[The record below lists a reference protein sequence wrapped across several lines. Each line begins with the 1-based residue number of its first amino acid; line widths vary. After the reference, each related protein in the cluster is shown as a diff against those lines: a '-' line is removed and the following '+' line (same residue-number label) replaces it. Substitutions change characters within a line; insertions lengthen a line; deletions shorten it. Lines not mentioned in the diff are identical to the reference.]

1 MTIWEKAVLNMEK
14 GARKLAVAAA
24 VFSEWVKAELAVI
37 RLRIR
42 IDEAQAGID
51 DLHRQIGRKV
61 ADLKKQ
67 DELPKATEQ
76 LLKDEV
82 IGVALTELA
91 VREEELEGLMTELK
105 NVRTDFKTAAKQTED
120 TLP

>member
-14 GARKLAVAAA
+14 GTRKLAVAAA
-24 VFSEWVKAELAVI
+24 VFSEWAKAELAIV

-42 IDEAQAGID
+42 IDEVRAGID

-61 ADLKKQ
+61 MDLKKQ

-82 IGVALTELA
+82 IGFALTDLA
-91 VREEELEGLMTELK
+91 DREEELEGLMAELK
-105 NVRTDFKTAAKQTED
+105 NIRADFKTAAKQTED

>member
-14 GARKLAVAAA
+14 GTRKLAVAAA
-24 VFSEWVKAELAVI
+24 TFSDWAKAELAVI

-42 IDEAQAGID
+42 MDEAQAGID
-51 DLHRQIGRKV
+51 ELHRQIGRKV
-61 ADLKKQ
+61 TDLKKQ
-67 DELPKATEQ
+67 DALPKSTEL

-82 IGVALTELA
+82 ISVAMTEIA
-91 VREEELEGLMTELK
+91 DREQELEGLKKDIT
-105 NVRTDFKTAAKQTED
+105 NIRTDYKTTVKQTED

>member
-1 MTIWEKAVLNMEK
+1 MTIWEKAVLNLEK
-14 GARKLAVAAA
+14 GSRKLAVAAA
-24 VFSEWVKAELAVI
+24 TFSEWVKAELAVI

-51 DLHRQIGRKV
+51 GLHRQIGRKV
-61 ADLKKQ
+61 TDLRKR
-67 DELPKATEQ
+67 DELPKTTEQ

-82 IGVALTELA
+82 VSIAMTEIA
-91 VREEELEGLMTELK
+91 DREQELEGLKKDIT
-105 NVRTDFKTAAKQTED
+105 NIRTGYKTTVKQTED

>member
-14 GARKLAVAAA
+14 GTRKLAVAAA
-24 VFSEWVKAELAVI
+24 TFSEWAKAELAVV

-51 DLHRQIGRKV
+51 ELHRQIGRKV
-61 ADLKKQ
+61 TDLKKR
-67 DELPKATEQ
+67 DELPKSTEQ

-82 IGVALTELA
+82 ISIAMTEIA
-91 VREEELEGLMTELK
+91 DREQELEGLNTELK
-105 NVRTDFKTAAKQTED
+105 NIRTGYKTAVKQTED